1 MSELGDKLGRFRE
14 EPPEGMFERI
24 EQTLLAGGII
34 AEEPK
39 VVVVPLWRRP
49 IFRGV
54 AAALVAASICLAV
67 IVTGGRQELEQMG
80 GVVAQMVDIEA
91 GGDNDSS
98 VDEASEASEANEA
111 SESVV
116 MEHSAEAVS
125 DTGKG
130 EDMSLMAKTENPSGV
145 KSAVEATLR
154 GKMTE
159 KLSAEV
165 TTTTTTGSE
174 WLASADVATSKVSAE
189 QVESAEEGVTSVV
202 GTAKESSSGAL
213 VVDNSSAVE
222 SSDTSKKGSLRGGSS
237 LLESATRRHT
247 TSRRNESELEEY
259 WRSVMAADQSS
270 KLSDRPIQIALYTA
284 NMGVNQ
290 GDVKVN
296 NISNSQL
303 LVRENMQLD
312 GSTYLSPMMVQ
323 EQRVDRL
330 EHSMPVT
337 IGVALSLPLNDWL
350 SAESGL
356 LYTSLNSRGES
367 NGTMSNY
374 VRTRSMD
381 YVGIPLAL
389 RLDVVDIGDLTLYGR
404 LGMTAEVCVA
414 AKDKLYL
421 DGSLNQTTG
430 LKEFD
435 RFTCSLDATA
445 GVNYALWNNLG
456 LFGEVGCTYW
466 KAPDNY
472 PENYRTLHPL
482 RMTTRLGVR
491 FDFN

>member
-1 MSELGDKLGRFRE
+1 MKDIENDKLMSELGDKLGRFRE

-80 GVVAQMVDIEA
+80 DVVAQMVDIEA

-98 VDEASEASEANEA
+98 VDEASEANEA

-125 DTGKG
+125 DAGKG
-130 EDMSLMAKTENPSGV
+130 GDMSLIARAETPSGE
-145 KSAVEATLR
+145 KAVVGGTLR

-159 KLSAEV
+159 KMSAEV
-165 TTTTTTGSE
+165 ATTTSSVM
-174 WLASADVATSKVSAE
+174 LASSAVTTPKVTTE
-189 QVESAEEGVTSVV
+189 QVESVEQADNSAVEVAQERG
-202 GTAKESSSGAL
+202 E
-213 VVDNSSAVE
+213 VDNSSAVE
-222 SSDTSKKGSLRGGSS
+222 SSDTSTKSSSRGESS

-270 KLSDRPIQIALYTA
+270 KRTDRPMQIGLYTA

-323 EQRVDRL
+323 QQVVDRL

-337 IGVALSLPLNDWL
+337 IGVALSLPINDWL
-350 SAESGL
+350 SVESGL

-367 NGTMSNY
+367 NGTMSSY

-381 YVGIPLAL
+381 YVGIPLAV

-404 LGMTAEVCVA
+404 LGVTGEVCVA

-421 DGSLNQTTG
+421 DGSLNHSSK
-430 LKEFD
+430 LKGFD
-435 RFTCSLDATA
+435 RFTCSMDATA

-482 RMTTRLGVR
+482 RLTTRLGVR